1 MQSSLAVRRT
11 KGRGCDVPRE
21 TSCEAGD
28 GMAMCAFAGAGPA
41 VEDVL
46 GAIMLFRFRRLF
58 SGHDVACKLFD
69 ALGQKRR
76 VES

>member
-1 MQSSLAVRRT
+1 
-11 KGRGCDVPRE
+11 
-21 TSCEAGD
+21 
-28 GMAMCAFAGAGPA
+28 MAMCAFAGVGPA
-41 VEDVL
+41 VEDVP
-46 GAIMLFRFRRLF
+46 GAIVQFRFRRLF